1 MGISTQGLRPRARK
15 SRAWVWP
22 DRNERTNNHLSR
34 VRSGVAVSRTTG
46 QILRTVPQD
55 ATAAAA
61 APSDDTFDL
70 QLATL
75 CADAG
80 LDEAALQGALAR
92 LRALGVSPDT
102 DLATLLT

>member
-1 MGISTQGLRPRARK
+1 MPAATPEVPLARVALRK
-15 SRAWVWP
+15 
-22 DRNERTNNHLSR
+22 
-34 VRSGVAVSRTTG
+34 VAVSRTTG